1 MHQPE
6 IIILLFAAVAALG
19 GGRGQACAAI
29 SDRARHNRTC
39 IELRSAPAGNETQS
53 RDRFLFF
60 SGPVA
65 KSASAFFFFP
75 PLTPAV
81 SERERSSIGRTVRI
95 VLHRRV
101 ELAYFKRF
109 LPVFSNRVFQI
120 WTLVAPSTRS

>member
-60 SGPVA
+60 L
-65 KSASAFFFFP
+65 P
-75 PLTPAV
+75 PLQNRHRIFLLSAAYSG
-81 SERERSSIGRTVRI
+81 SERARMILSDRAIGQNCFASQGEI
-95 VLHRRV
+95 GL
-101 ELAYFKRF
+101 F
-109 LPVFSNRVFQI
+109 
-120 WTLVAPSTRS
+120 